1 MVTNH
6 EHGGYQMDDN
16 EIGMF
21 VMIVAI
27 VALFYQVKIYDVK
40 SRSYISFLAYNISKD
55 GLVVRISSLDEN

>member
-27 VALFYQVKIYDVK
+27 VALFYQVDIVIILIYT
-40 SRSYISFLAYNISKD
+40 LCC
-55 GLVVRISSLDEN
+55 L

>member
-27 VALFYQVKIYDVK
+27 VQIFYQVRIYDVK
-40 SRSYISFLAYNISKD
+40 FRSYISFM
-55 GLVVRISSLDEN
+55 

>member
-27 VALFYQVKIYDVK
+27 VVLFYQVGIVMILKYT
-40 SRSYISFLAYNISKD
+40 LCC
-55 GLVVRISSLDEN
+55 L

>member
-27 VALFYQVKIYDVK
+27 VQIFYQVKIYDVK
-40 SRSYISFLAYNISKD
+40 SRSYIFFYLAYNISKD
-55 GLVVRISSLDEN
+55 S

>member
-21 VMIVAI
+21 VMIVAVVQI
-27 VALFYQVKIYDVK
+27 FYQVRIYDVK
-40 SRSYISFLAYNISKD
+40 CKSYISFF
-55 GLVVRISSLDEN
+55 SL

>member
-27 VALFYQVKIYDVK
+27 VALFYQVDIVMILKYT
-40 SRSYISFLAYNISKD
+40 LCC
-55 GLVVRISSLDEN
+55 L